1 MIYEDVITE
10 LAKSANPSDA
20 QFLQRFFKT
29 GPGQY
34 GEGDIFIGVRMSP
47 VRQVAKKY
55 KDLNLS
61 EVQKLLNSKVHEHRM
76 CGLIILTLKYPKVSE
91 VSKQEI
97 YGFYLK
103 NLYKGRIN
111 NWDLI
116 DVTSPRIVGT
126 HLLNKP
132 KQILYDLARSDDL
145 WQKRVSII
153 STATFINNGEP
164 AATLDLAKVLLHD
177 RHDLMH
183 KAVGWMLREVGKR
196 CDRQLLL
203 NFLDG
208 HAHEMPRTMLRY
220 SIEHLP
226 AEQRLHY
233 MSLKIKS

>member
-103 NLYKGRIN
+103 N
-111 NWDLI
+111 
-116 DVTSPRIVGT
+116 
-126 HLLNKP
+126 
-132 KQILYDLARSDDL
+132 
-145 WQKRVSII
+145 
-153 STATFINNGEP
+153 
-164 AATLDLAKVLLHD
+164 AK
-177 RHDLMH
+177 
-183 KAVGWMLREVGKR
+183 K
-196 CDRQLLL
+196 
-203 NFLDG
+203 
-208 HAHEMPRTMLRY
+208 
-220 SIEHLP
+220 
-226 AEQRLHY
+226 
-233 MSLKIKS
+233 